1 MGADNLAPMNRP
13 HNGPLLHFFLALSL
27 GCVSST
33 TPAGPSADPGPAA
46 LGGPASPPAT
56 GSAGPIG
63 GDEDGFEPIR
73 FGDPVELSYTE
84 PFFPGATYDESITS
98 PDELL
103 GQPQGSRLTRHDELV
118 GCLESLADES
128 PRVTLTE
135 FGRTYEGRPL
145 VRAVITSE
153 ANHARLDEILDGVG
167 RLADPRGVSAGD
179 TDTLVESSPAVA
191 WMGYSIHGDELSGSD
206 GGLALAYHLAASTDE
221 DVAQLLDEVVVLLD
235 PCLNPDGR
243 ARIISQ
249 VEQSAGYEASLDYA
263 SMHRGRWPYGR
274 GNHYLFDLNRDWM
287 AGIHPETRGRW
298 EGALKFHPQLF
309 VDAHE
314 MGSLDTF
321 LFSPPRKPLNP
332 NLPEHKTAWG
342 MVFAADQARAFDRF
356 GWSYYTREWFES
368 WYPAYSDA
376 WGSLNGAVGILYEQA
391 GTAGSA
397 QKRASGD
404 VLTYREAVH
413 HQAASSLANLETLR
427 ENRSA
432 ILKSYADHKRANV
445 STDTPGNDRA
455 FAFRTGRHPDR
466 EAYVVETLRAQGI
479 EVFVTEGELEVS
491 SAVDSLGKEYE
502 DGLTLPEGTVVIPA
516 AQPQSPLVKA
526 FLDFDPR
533 FDSEE
538 LLEERRELE
547 QKHRSKVY
555 DTTAWSLGHAL
566 DLDAFWIEAPSAELE
581 PMSDGVEEAL
591 PALIGPRG
599 EGPVYG
605 WVVDGKRDASVRF
618 ANRAMELGLQVHVA
632 DKAFGT
638 EGRTFHRGSLLVRRH
653 ENAGDDVAE
662 RVRRAAEESGVH
674 AYATRSGRSLDEGPD
689 LGGGHF
695 TLLAKPRVG
704 LVANSPVRI
713 DTYGHLWFQLDHEL
727 GIEVSHLD
735 AQTFG
740 SHDLRRYNVLVL
752 PPAGGSM
759 RALIEAQK
767 ERLADWVSGG
777 GTLIACGST
786 AAMLADEDLGL
797 SGVRLR
803 RDSLED
809 LDEYRYGIERELAAA
824 EVAIDEALLW
834 EGEAADN
841 DEADEEEDDADEPE
855 ETDPD
860 AEREDAWK
868 RLFSPRGVFT
878 RGRVDGDS
886 WLTFGCDTD
895 QVPVFT
901 SGDAAF
907 LALHPIQVP
916 LRLTAADD
924 MRLGGLLWPEAR
936 ERLEHTAALT
946 RESRG
951 RGQVILFA
959 GTPGFRGFMK
969 SDARF
974 FANAVVFGPGAGAS
988 QPVGW

>member
-1 MGADNLAPMNRP
+1 MNRP
-13 HNGPLLHFFLALSL
+13 HNGPLLHFFLAFTL
-27 GCVSST
+27 GCACAS
-33 TPAGPSADPGPAA
+33 TPAGSSAPAA
-46 LGGPASPPAT
+46 LSTAPAT
-56 GSAGPIG
+56 AKTPATSAAPVSGVEG
-63 GDEDGFEPIR
+63 ETAFEPIR
-73 FGDPVELSYTE
+73 FGDPLELSYTV
-84 PFFPGATYDESITS
+84 PFFPGATYDESITT
-98 PDELL
+98 PDEIL
-103 GQPQGSRLTRHDELV
+103 GQPQGSRLSRHDEIV
-118 GCLESLADES
+118 RCLESLAAQS
-128 PRVTLTE
+128 PRMTLTE

-145 VRAVITSE
+145 VRAVLTSE
-153 ANHARLDEILDGVG
+153 ANHARLDEILDGLG
-167 RLADPRGVSAGD
+167 RLADPRETPRGD
-179 TDTLVESSPAVA
+179 SETLVEDSPAVA

-206 GGLALAYHLAASTDE
+206 GGLAVAYHLAACTDA
-221 DVAQLLDEVVVLLD
+221 DVASLLDEVVVLID

-249 VEQSAGYEASLDYA
+249 VEQNAGYEASLDYA

-298 EGALKFHPQLF
+298 EGALRFHPQLF

-314 MGSLDTF
+314 MGNLDTF

-332 NLPEHKTAWG
+332 NLPAHKTAWG

-391 GTAGSA
+391 GTSGSA
-397 QKRASGD
+397 QQRASGD
-404 VLTYREAVH
+404 ILTYREAVH

-427 ENRSA
+427 ANRSE
-432 ILKSYADHKRANV
+432 ILASYAEHKRANV
-445 STDTPGNDRA
+445 STETPGNDRA

-466 EAYVVETLRAQGI
+466 EAYVVRTLRAQGI
-479 EVFVTEGELEVS
+479 EVFVSEDELETGL
-491 SAVDSLGKEYE
+491 AVDSLGNAYE
-502 DGLTLPEGTVVIPA
+502 DGLTLPAGTFVIPA

-533 FDSEE
+533 FDSKE
-538 LLEERRELE
+538 LLDERRELE
-547 QKHRSKVY
+547 QKHQSKVY

-566 DLDAFWIEAPSAELE
+566 DLDSFWIDTPASGLE
-581 PMSDGVEEAL
+581 PVSDAVEEVL

-599 EGPVYG
+599 DGPVYG
-605 WVVDGKRDASVRF
+605 WVVDGRRDSSVRF
-618 ANRAMELGLQVHVA
+618 ANRAMELGLQVNVA
-632 DKAFGT
+632 DKVFTT
-638 EGRTFHRGSLLVRRH
+638 EGRTFDRGSLLVRRH
-653 ENAGDDVAE
+653 ENSGDDIAE
-662 RVRRAAEESGVH
+662 RIRRAAEESGVH

-727 GIEVSHLD
+727 GLEVSHID
-735 AQTFG
+735 AQAFG
-740 SHDLRRYNVLVL
+740 SYDLRRYNVLVL
-752 PPAGGSM
+752 PPAGGGM
-759 RALIEAQK
+759 RALLEQNK
-767 ERLADWVSGG
+767 DELSDWVSGG
-777 GTLIACGST
+777 GTLVACGST
-786 AAMLADEDLGL
+786 ATLLADEDLGL
-797 SGVRLR
+797 SSVRLR
-803 RDSLED
+803 RDSLEE
-809 LDEYRYGIERELAAA
+809 LEKYRYGIERELAAA
-824 EVAIDEALLW
+824 DVAIDEGLLW
-834 EGEAADN
+834 GDASDDAGEPADEDDDEGEG
-841 DEADEEEDDADEPE
+841 EEEEAPE
-855 ETDPD
+855 ADPD

-878 RGRVDGDS
+878 RGRVDLDS
-886 WLTFGCDTD
+886 WLTFGCDTPE
-895 QVPVFT
+895 VPVFT
-901 SGDAAF
+901 SGSSAF
-907 LALHPIQVP
+907 LALHPTQVP
-916 LRLTAADD
+916 IRLTAADD
-924 MRLGGLLWPEAR
+924 LRLGGLLWPEAR
-936 ERLEHTAALT
+936 ERLEHTAAVT

-974 FANAVVFGPGAGAS
+974 FANAVVYGPGAGAS